1 MATLFEINQGLM
13 DLVDMETGEIKDL
26 DAWDALKMDRQE
38 KLENIALLAKNS
50 AADIKILK
58 DEEDSFKRRRKAA
71 EKTLA
76 WCKETLL
83 RELKGEKLM
92 DERRRFSVFYRQ
104 TERVKVNDFSL
115 VPKEFIKEIPEY
127 MKESLV
133 DKQGIKT
140 AIEAGRMVPGAEIET
155 APSIQIR

>member
-1 MATLFEINQGLM
+1 MATLFEINQCLL
-13 DLVDMETGEIKDL
+13 DLVDTETGEIKDL
-26 DAWDALKMDRQE
+26 EVWGALKMDRKE
-38 KLENIALLAKNS
+38 KLANIALLAKNS

-83 RELKGEKLM
+83 RELKGEKLT
-92 DERRRFSVFYRQ
+92 DERRRFSVSYRQ
-104 TERVKVNDFSL
+104 TESVKVNDFSL
-115 VPKEFIKEIPEY
+115 VPKEFIKEIPEC

-133 DKQGIKT
+133 DKQGIKA
-140 AIEAGRMVPGAEIET
+140 AIKAGRMVPGAEIDT

>member
-1 MATLFEINQGLM
+1 MATLWEINQ
-13 DLVDMETGEIKDL
+13 DLLELIDMETGEIKDL
-26 DAWDALKMDRQE
+26 DAWDKLKMDRQE
-38 KLENIALLAKNS
+38 KLANIALLAKNS

-58 DEEDSFKRRRKAA
+58 DEEYSFKRRRKAA

-83 RELKGEKLM
+83 RELKGEKLT
-92 DERRRFSVFYRQ
+92 DERRRFSVSYRQ
-104 TERVKVNDFSL
+104 TESVKVNDFSL

-127 MKESLV
+127 MKENLV
-133 DKQGIKT
+133 DKQGIKM

-155 APSIQIR
+155 ATSITIR

>member
-1 MATLFEINQGLM
+1 MSTLFEINKGLM

-38 KLENIALLAKNS
+38 KLANIALLAKNS

-76 WCKETLL
+76 WCKDTLK
-83 RELKGEKLM
+83 RELAGKKM
-92 DERRRFSVFYRQ
+92 DDEQKRFSISYRK
-104 TERVKVNDFSL
+104 TERAKINDYSL
-115 VPKEFIKEIPEY
+115 VPEEYRKEMTEHMMESLIDKAAIKEA
-127 MKESLV
+127 
-133 DKQGIKT
+133 IKGGH
-140 AIEAGRMVPGAEIET
+140 IVRGAEIET
-155 APSIQIR
+155 GTSIQIR